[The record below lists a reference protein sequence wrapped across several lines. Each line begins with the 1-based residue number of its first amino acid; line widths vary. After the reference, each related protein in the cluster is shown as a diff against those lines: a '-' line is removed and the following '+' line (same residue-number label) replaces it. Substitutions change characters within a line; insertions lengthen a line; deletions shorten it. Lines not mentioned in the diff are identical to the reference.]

1 MNLSPTTA
9 VPSPCGDICQ
19 MDAPTGW
26 CAGCLRSIDEIA
38 GWSRLD
44 DERKRA
50 VIAQLPA
57 RRLRWQALNRSP
69 VPPRSA
75 R

>member
-9 VPSPCGDICQ
+9 VPSPCVDICQ

-26 CAGCLRSIDEIA
+26 CAGCLRSIDEIV

-57 RRLRWQALNRSP
+57 RRVRWQALNRSP